1 MSDAEVLDA
10 RLSDGLLCLTLN
22 RPDAMNALNLELKQ
36 ALAEQLA
43 RARYDDEVR
52 AVLLTGNGKA
62 FCAGGDLKEMDPDR
76 PAQAAR
82 MRQDQLLRTLFLP
95 LARLPLPTV
104 AAVHGHAHGA
114 GLSLALACDVVLATE
129 GAPMSLGFVHRG
141 LSPDCGIAYFLPRLV
156 GTARAKE
163 LLLTGRRFDA
173 EEALRLGLVSE
184 VVAADRL
191 VPRAT
196 EVAQGL
202 AGGPTIAL
210 GYAKSLVDQSW
221 NQDLEQFAELET
233 HSQAVTRS
241 SADHREGVAA
251 FLEKRTPTF
260 SGR

>member
-1 MSDAEVLDA
+1 MTEPGVLGA
-10 RLSDGLLCLTLN
+10 RLVDGLLHLTLN

-43 RARYDDEVR
+43 RARYDDGVR

-95 LARLPLPTV
+95 LARLPVPTV

-114 GLSLALACDVVLATE
+114 GLSLALACDVVLAAD

-156 GTARAKE
+156 GSGRAKE

-173 EEALRLGLVSE
+173 EEAHRMGLVSE
-184 VVAADRL
+184 VMAADTL
-191 VPRAT
+191 LQRASDL
-196 EVAQGL
+196 AQGL
-202 AGGPTIAL
+202 AAGPTIAL
-210 GYAKSLVDQSW
+210 GYAKSLVDQAW
-221 NQDLEQFAELET
+221 NTDLEQFAELES
-233 HSQAVTRS
+233 HSQAVTRT
-241 SADHREGVAA
+241 SADHREGIAA
-251 FLEKRTPTF
+251 FLGKRTPTF